1 MHLLMTFPFSI
12 GISGGG
18 TYAFLETARQLKA
31 SGNDVTVMPMN
42 SSGLKT
48 LIRSRVNEENDARHQ
63 ITALQNISIQVIPI
77 PANRLSFL
85 FDPLSMKNAVSAY
98 ISRQKVDAIISWH
111 HEAALLGKLC
121 RKNNIFFACR
131 AAGNY
136 EELANNRR
144 GYLWSK
150 LTSTLVKVAFTQA
163 NLIWAT
169 SDFTRSELINHMN
182 IAPSKVKVIPEGLNP
197 IFFQAGPKPTDN
209 EPIKRFLYYGAWSPS
224 KGIFD
229 ALAALGQVAAK
240 GFQNWEFRVAGWGN
254 KKEVLHSIRENG
266 IIDQVK
272 LLGRLDHPGL
282 VRLMEWAQ
290 VAILPSYIESF
301 GLAVAETLASGTPV
315 IAYDTSA
322 VSEIIENG
330 RTGWLVPL
338 KRTDLLAQAVV
349 EAINNPAKTHQMG
362 VTGREK
368 IAKRISW
375 PHTIQLMMNDIVRM

>member
-1 MHLLMTFPFSI
+1 MHLLLTFPFSI

-18 TYAFLETARQLKA
+18 TYAFLQTACHLKA
-31 SGNDVTVMPMN
+31 SGNDVTIMPLN

-48 LIRSRVNEENDARHQ
+48 FVRSRVKDENDGRHQ
-63 ITALQNISIQVIPI
+63 ITALQNSGIQVIPV

-85 FDPLSMKNAVSAY
+85 FDPLYMRKAITY
-98 ISRQKVDAIISWH
+98 YLSRQTVDAIISWH
-111 HEAALLGKLC
+111 HEAALLGNLC

-150 LTSTLVKVAFTQA
+150 LTSTLVKAAFTRA

-169 SDFTRSELINHMN
+169 SDFTRSEIIDLLN
-182 IAPSKVKVIPEGLNP
+182 IAPSRVKVIPEGLNP
-197 IFFQAGPKPTDN
+197 IFFQAKPKPRGS

-224 KGIFD
+224 KGLFD
-229 ALAALGQVAAK
+229 ALDALGQVAAK
-240 GFQNWEFRVAGWGN
+240 GFRNWEFRVAGWGN
-254 KKEVLHSIRENG
+254 KKVVLHSIRENG

-282 VRLMEWAQ
+282 VKVMEWAQ

-349 EAINNPAKTHQMG
+349 NAINNPAKTHQMG
-362 VTGREK
+362 ISGREK
-368 IAKRISW
+368 IAKRFSW
-375 PHTIQLMMNDIVRM
+375 PHTIQLMMNDLLRR